1 MLLGELAAIASAAT
15 WAVTSLLLVEP
26 ARRAP
31 SVGVSAIRLVGSLF
45 FYLVLLVA
53 TGHAGDIAHLGGAR
67 LAGLLASAVLGFGL
81 GDTLYIAGQHRAG
94 VAIASPLSVTVFPV
108 LTIALAWALLGT
120 ALSDRTLAGTVL
132 TLAGVALILIRPGS
146 ATPEE
151 AALEAAIT
159 PEPDAAGGVVAV
171 VATVASKMTRRTINW
186 HGVWLV
192 IAATVAWA
200 ASSVWMQQL
209 TRDENVIVVNAV
221 RAPAV
226 LAAVGGFAAL
236 HGDLPA
242 LRRLSRRDCLLVAG
256 AGMFGTGIGSLAYVY
271 ALQQAGAGLAAV
283 LNSLSPML
291 ALPLAVL
298 WLKERLTRL
307 MIAGTALALIG
318 VWLVVI

>member
-15 WAVTSLLLVEP
+15 WAMTSLLLVEP

-31 SVGVSAIRLVGSLF
+31 SVGVSAIRLAGSLF
-45 FYLVLLVA
+45 FYLVVLFA
-53 TGHAGDIAHLGGAR
+53 TGHAGDIAHIGGLR

-94 VAIASPLSVTVFPV
+94 VAVASPLSVTLFPM

-120 ALSDRTLAGTVL
+120 ALSSRTLAGTVL
-132 TLAGVALILIRPGS
+132 TLAGVTLILIRPSGAAPAE
-146 ATPEE
+146 AT
-151 AALEAAIT
+151 LEAAIT
-159 PEPDAAGGVVAV
+159 PEPDTAGDAV
-171 VATVASKMTRRTINW
+171 TVAAIVQSKATRQAIDWR
-186 HGVWLV
+186 GVWLV

-209 TRDENVIVVNAV
+209 TQNENVIAVNAV

-242 LRRLSRRDCLLVAG
+242 LRRLARRDWLLVAFAG
-256 AGMFGTGIGSLAYVY
+256 AAGTGVGSLAYVY
-271 ALQQAGAGLAAV
+271 AIQQAGAGLAAV
-283 LNSLSPML
+283 LNSLSPVL

-298 WLKERLTRL
+298 WLKEQLTRL

-318 VWLVVI
+318 VWLVVV